1 MTVTLTRPEG
11 ASPSSGSPQPPRY
24 GLAMLVV
31 ATVVGM
37 LLGLAV
43 GVVALRPSPPGDTSP
58 EAGFARDMSLHHGQ
72 AVEMGMIAAAQA
84 TLPEVR
90 ALAEDIALTQQGQI
104 GMMQQ
109 WLREWG
115 LLPTGS
121 EPIMAW
127 MGEQHAV
134 TEGRMPGMAS
144 QAEMAAL
151 RAAEGLEADRLFVE
165 LMIIHHV
172 GGIHMVDAILAVSDH
187 PEVVFLAEAMKLGQ
201 EKELTVLRDLQD
213 RIAAQ

>member
-1 MTVTLTRPEG
+1 
-11 ASPSSGSPQPPRY
+11 
-24 GLAMLVV
+24 
-31 ATVVGM
+31 
-37 LLGLAV
+37 
-43 GVVALRPSPPGDTSP
+43 
-58 EAGFARDMSLHHGQ
+58 
-72 AVEMGMIAAAQA
+72 
-84 TLPEVR
+84 
-90 ALAEDIALTQQGQI
+90 
-104 GMMQQ
+104 
-109 WLREWG
+109 
-115 LLPTGS
+115 
-121 EPIMAW
+121 MAW